1 MTRRIQLNHAGMAA
15 MLKSASIRVELN
27 QVANRMKAAAEQRS
41 PIGPDEGGHYRENF
55 EVENVT
61 TDRAKVILRNTSPY
75 AAQIEARQRILGSAI
90 DAGRS

>member
-1 MTRRIQLNHAGMAA
+1 MARRIQLNHGGMAA
-15 MLKSASIRVELN
+15 MLKSGEVRAELN
-27 QVANRMKAAAEQRS
+27 RAAEQMKAAAQQAS
-41 PIGPDEGGHYRENF
+41 PIGPEEGGHYRDRFEIENR
-55 EVENVT
+55 T